1 MPDTASGKVK
11 ASRASAPKRR
21 TGCGTCKIR
30 HKRCDEA
37 KPICQNCSKTGRVCD
52 GYIDGV
58 TGQQYGGHPTRTSRS
73 VSPLPRFSSPGL
85 FNDQQEAQG
94 FRFFIDGTGPQLGV
108 SMGNKNWST
117 PLLQLGQ
124 QNSAIRHAAIAVG
137 IMSKRFEA
145 NELSV
150 TADAHAKDLSSLA
163 LTQYS
168 KAIGQL
174 RLLLDT
180 SPGDKSVL
188 PHNALACCILLMLFE
203 FLQGN
208 ADGVR
213 LHLANA
219 VKLTGP
225 AHTSPLGQH
234 LLSLLVSLDMAS
246 VLWLNLDRAHTDA
259 SLPFPQLQ
267 TCAVPLQPHANLE
280 TLCYELA
287 GIGNDIMAFSHNVV
301 RTRQRTPGSGREDLL
316 QIQKTIQSQLDLWYQ
331 SFSNTRPTV
340 NDVMESRHFLLRAN
354 YLFLTLKLDIINIHN
369 RSSAVAARKKVPHES
384 RNLKLTQFS
393 EILDLAE
400 AALETKYPSTRYD
413 AFTGEKALEPT
424 GLLPLFSF
432 RTSFILPIF
441 FVAQNGP
448 DTNLRWRAVRILSE
462 RPWRE
467 GAWDSAAMA
476 AIAERSLRA
485 QTPIDP

>member
-1 MPDTASGKVK
+1 
-11 ASRASAPKRR
+11 
-21 TGCGTCKIR
+21 
-30 HKRCDEA
+30 
-37 KPICQNCSKTGRVCD
+37 
-52 GYIDGV
+52 
-58 TGQQYGGHPTRTSRS
+58 
-73 VSPLPRFSSPGL
+73 
-85 FNDQQEAQG
+85 
-94 FRFFIDGTGPQLGV
+94 
-108 SMGNKNWST
+108 MGNNNWST

-150 TADAHAKDLSSLA
+150 TADAQAKDLSSLA

-180 SPGDKSVL
+180 SPGEKSVL

-208 ADGVR
+208 ADGVQ

-225 AHTSPLGQH
+225 VHTGPLGQH
-234 LLSLLVSLDMAS
+234 LLFLLVSLDMAS

-259 SLPFPQLQ
+259 PLPFNQLQ
-267 TCAVPLQPHANLE
+267 TCSVPLQPYANLE

-287 GIGNDIMAFSHNVV
+287 GIENEIMAFSHNVV
-301 RTRQRTPGSGREDLL
+301 RAQQHTPGSGRDNF
-316 QIQKTIQSQLDLWYQ
+316 IQAKQAIQSRLDLWYH
-331 SFSNTRPTV
+331 SFSNTQPNV
-340 NDVMESRHFLLRAN
+340 SDVMESRQFLLRAN
-354 YLFLTLKLDIINIHN
+354 YLFFTLKLDGIDIHN
-369 RSSAVAARKKVPHES
+369 RSPAVTARKQVPHEP

-393 EILDLAE
+393 EILDLTE
-400 AALETKYPSTRYD
+400 TALETKYPSTRYD
-413 AFTGEKALEPT
+413 AFTGEKALESA

-432 RTSFILPIF
+432 RTSFISPVF
-441 FVAQNGP
+441 FVAQNAP
-448 DTNLRWRAVRILSE
+448 DTNLRWRAIRLLSE

-467 GAWDSAAMA
+467 GAWDSTAMA
-476 AIAERSLRA
+476 AIAERSLRS
-485 QTPIDP
+485 QTPVDPDFAAHSLPVRHRNFH